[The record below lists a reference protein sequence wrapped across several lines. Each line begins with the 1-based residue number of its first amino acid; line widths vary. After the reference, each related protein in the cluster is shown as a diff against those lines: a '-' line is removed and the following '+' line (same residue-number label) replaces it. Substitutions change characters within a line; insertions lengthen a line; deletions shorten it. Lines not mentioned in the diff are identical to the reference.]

1 MADGVNIYF
10 SLDLKLSLSCMLE
23 LMNKLLVVSA
33 FVLASVFV
41 SPAEPAHVSQAP
53 FACNLKPFTPDQRV
67 RWRQLIERV
76 MSSVTEARELKDGYS
91 LRVDTAQAPLVDV
104 AEWVDL
110 ERRCCPFFDFQ
121 MDVHGEDGSL
131 WLSLKGR
138 EGVKD
143 FIRIDFS
150 LLHDKLPNPGI
161 RR

>member
-1 MADGVNIYF
+1 
-10 SLDLKLSLSCMLE
+10 MLE

-33 FVLASVFV
+33 FALAGACLC
-41 SPAEPAHVSQAP
+41 PAEPAHVSQAP
-53 FACNLKPFTPDQRV
+53 FACNLKAFTPDQRA
-67 RWRQLIERV
+67 RHHQLIVRFT
-76 MSSVTEARELKDGYS
+76 SAVTEIRELKDGYS
-91 LRVDTAQAPLVDV
+91 LHIDTVQAPLVDI

-150 LLHDKLPNPGI
+150 LLHDKLPNHEI